1 MGREVVCRVV
11 SRDPLEGVATVA
23 MKQSILDLAFL
34 RREDIPIGKKLK
46 VPRTIYFGLTPGQPS
61 LTKRRRVRRREPYW
75 SWCPREW

>member
-1 MGREVVCRVV
+1 MV

-46 VPRTIYFGLTPGQPS
+46 VPRTILD
-61 LTKRRRVRRREPYW
+61 
-75 SWCPREW
+75 

>member
-11 SRDPLEGVATVA
+11 SRDPLEGVVTVA

-46 VPRTIYFGLTPGQPS
+46 VRIPLRKSHPRAIVNQQRD
-61 LTKRRRVRRREPYW
+61 K
-75 SWCPREW
+75 